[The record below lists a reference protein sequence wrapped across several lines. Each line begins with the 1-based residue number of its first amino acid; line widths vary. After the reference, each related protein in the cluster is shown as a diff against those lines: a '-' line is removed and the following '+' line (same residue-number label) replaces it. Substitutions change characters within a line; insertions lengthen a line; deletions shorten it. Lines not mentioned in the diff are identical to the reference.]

1 MLRGKIYSYTDKK
14 TYSVGFIDY
23 RNKKITAISNQQ
35 KKEFS
40 FKEVEW
46 LEATGYTAGT
56 AMIYRQDFIL
66 AVQND
71 EVLSG
76 IVIKKFGAWH
86 LYNKKREL
94 SKSLRTLKESGY
106 TFVNLKNYKTY
117 FKNKLEKNK
126 K

>member
-23 RNKKITAISNQQ
+23 RNKKIIAISNGQ
-35 KKEFS
+35 KKEFD

-56 AMIYRQDFIL
+56 SMIYRQDFIL
-66 AVQND
+66 ATKDD

-76 IVIKKFGAWH
+76 IVIKKIGAWH
-86 LYNKKREL
+86 LCNKKREL

-106 TFVNLKNYKTY
+106 TFVNLKNSKTY

>member
-1 MLRGKIYSYTDKK
+1 
-14 TYSVGFIDY
+14 
-23 RNKKITAISNQQ
+23 
-35 KKEFS
+35 
-40 FKEVEW
+40 
-46 LEATGYTAGT
+46 
-56 AMIYRQDFIL
+56 MIYRQDFIL

-117 FKNKLEKNK
+117 FKNKLEKIK

>member
-1 MLRGKIYSYTDKK
+1 MLRGKIYSCTDKK
-14 TYSVGFIDY
+14 TYSVSFIDY
-23 RNKKITAISNQQ
+23 RNKKMIAISNGQ
-35 KKEFS
+35 KKEFD

-56 AMIYRQDFIL
+56 SMIYRQDFIL
-66 AVQND
+66 ATKDN

-86 LYNKKREL
+86 LCNKKRGL

-106 TFVNLKNYKTY
+106 IFVNLKNSKTY
-117 FKNKLEKNK
+117 FKNKLEKK
-126 K
+126 